1 MGVVDEIKERLDIVE
16 MIQSYVPLKKA
27 GRNYQG
33 LCPFHAEKTPSFVV
47 FPETGTWHC
56 FGACATGGDLLTFVM
71 KRENLSF
78 GEALQMLAPRAG
90 VELQPRSPQAAEAE
104 RRLDLLREINQAAAT
119 YYHHLLLESDE
130 AARARSYLERR
141 GLESATLE
149 RFQLGYALDQW
160 DGLLR
165 YLVTKS
171 YAPADLVEV
180 GLIVEREDR
189 SGHYDRFRGRI
200 MFPIRDP
207 QGRAIGFGARAMGDA
222 LPKYMNSPQS
232 PLFDKSSVLYGL
244 DQARAGI
251 RTAGQAVI
259 VEGYMDVLMA
269 HQFGINNVVAQMG
282 TALTEEQLR
291 LLKRHTRRFVLALDS
306 DAAGDQATLRGL
318 DVARQVMDRDVVPVI
333 TPRGLIRYEER
344 LAADIRIVSLPPG
357 LDPDEVI
364 RDNPSRWAEIVGN
377 ASPVMDYYFQVLT
390 AGLDLGAA
398 RGKAEAVRLLG
409 PLVAEVGDRV
419 QRTHYLQM
427 LARMVQVDE
436 KALWQ
441 QIRQS
446 RPGVR
451 PAPGRSAPP
460 GTAETTKLT
469 LDLDAHCL
477 SYALYYPALLQEVD
491 DVLRACD
498 EQPFGPEDLR
508 GAEDKAIL
516 ASWQRWLA
524 GGGEP
529 LAQGEFYDTLE
540 EVLQARVNTLIQA
553 RADEPPAPDDLLR
566 DKVLDAFTG
575 LRLRGLRRQVE
586 AMRFLQEDAWAAGD
600 REAHRLSYGK
610 LLKDPALRI
619 RRLEK
624 SRDARSVA
632 GRRRTEDALVRVPH
646 GVE

>member
-1 MGVVDEIKERLDIVE
+1 MGAVEEIKERLDIVE

-56 FGACATGGDLLTFVM
+56 FGACATGGDILTFVM

-78 GEALQMLAPRAG
+78 GEALQMLARRAG
-90 VELQPRSPQAAEAE
+90 IELEPRSPQAAEAE
-104 RRLDLLREINQAAAT
+104 RRQDLLREINQAAAT

-130 AARARSYLERR
+130 AARARSYLEKR
-141 GLESATLE
+141 GLEAATLE
-149 RFQLGYALDQW
+149 RFQLGYALDLW
-160 DGLLR
+160 DGLVR
-165 YLVTKS
+165 YLTNKS
-171 YAPADLVEV
+171 YALADLVEA
-180 GLIVEREDR
+180 GLVVEREDR

-207 QGRAIGFGARAMGDA
+207 QGRTIGFGARAMGDA
-222 LPKYMNSPQS
+222 QPKYMNSPQTS
-232 PLFDKSSVLYGL
+232 LFDKSSVLFGL

-251 RTAGQAVI
+251 RTAGEAVI

-282 TALTEEQLR
+282 TALTEEQLK
-291 LLKRHTRRFVLALDS
+291 LLKRHTQRFVLALDS

-364 RDNPSRWAEIVGN
+364 RDNPARWAELIGR
-377 ASPVMDYYFQVLT
+377 ASPVMDYYFQALT
-390 AGLDLGAA
+390 AGLELGTA

-409 PLVAEVGDRV
+409 PRVAEVSDRV

-446 RPGVR
+446 RAGVR
-451 PAPGRSAPP
+451 PAPGRPAPAP
-460 GTAETTKLT
+460 AAEAARLT
-469 LDLDAHCL
+469 LDLEAHCL
-477 SYALYYPALLQEVD
+477 SFALYYPALLQEVD
-491 DVLRACD
+491 DVLLACD
-498 EQPFGPEDLR
+498 EPAFGAEDLR
-508 GAEDKAIL
+508 GAEEKAIL
-516 ASWQRWLA
+516 ESWRRWLA
-524 GGGEP
+524 GGGSP

-540 EVLQARVNTLIQA
+540 EILQARVNALIQA
-553 RADEPPAPDDLLR
+553 RVAQPPAPDDLLR
-566 DKVLDAFTG
+566 DKVLDAFTE
-575 LRLRGLRRQVE
+575 LRLRGLRRQVRE
-586 AMRFLQEDAWAAGD
+586 MRFLQEDAQAAAD
-600 REAHRLSYGK
+600 REAHRRYGK
-610 LLKDPALRI
+610 LIVDLSLRI
-619 RRLEK
+619 RRLEQ
-624 SRDARSVA
+624 SRDGRSVS
-632 GRRRTEDALVRVPH
+632 GRRRNEDALVRVPY

>member
-16 MIQSYVPLKKA
+16 VIQGYVPLKKA

-56 FGACATGGDLLTFVM
+56 FGACATGGDVLTFIM

-78 GEALQMLAPRAG
+78 GEALRMLAPRAG
-90 VELQPRSPQAAEAE
+90 VELEPRSPRAEEAE
-104 RRLDLLREINQAAAT
+104 RRLDLLRDINQAAAT

-130 AARARSYLERR
+130 AARARTYLEGR
-141 GLESATLE
+141 GLEAATLE

-160 DGLLR
+160 DGVIR
-165 YLVTKS
+165 YLQTKA
-171 YAPADLVEV
+171 YALADLVEV
-180 GLIVEREDR
+180 GLVVEREEKG
-189 SGHYDRFRGRI
+189 SHYDRFRGRI
-200 MFPIRDP
+200 MFPIRDL
-207 QGRAIGFGARAMGDA
+207 QGRTIGFGARAMGDA
-222 LPKYMNSPQS
+222 MPKYMNSPQT
-232 PLFDKSSVLYGL
+232 PLFDKSSVLFGL

-251 RTAGQAVI
+251 RTAGEAVI

-269 HQFGINNVVAQMG
+269 HQHGINNVVAQMG
-282 TALTEEQLR
+282 TALTEEQLK
-291 LLKRHTRRFVLALDS
+291 LLKRHTQRFVLALDS

-344 LAADIRIVSLPPG
+344 LAAEIRIATLPPG

-364 RDNPSRWAEIVGN
+364 RDDPARWAGLVGQ
-377 ASPVMDYYFQVLT
+377 AAPVMDYYFQALT
-390 AGLDLGAA
+390 AELDLGTA

-446 RPGVR
+446 RAGGRPT
-451 PAPGRSAPP
+451 PAPAPAAAP
-460 GTAETTKLT
+460 AASRLI

-491 DVLRACD
+491 EGFLAC
-498 EQPFGPEDLR
+498 EEPVFGPGDLR

-516 ASWQRWLA
+516 ESWRRWLA
-524 GGGEP
+524 DGGAP
-529 LAQGEFYDTLE
+529 VARGEFYDTLE
-540 EVLQARVNTLIQA
+540 EVLQARVGALVQA
-553 RADEPPAPDDLLR
+553 RANEPPAPDELLR
-566 DKVLDAFTG
+566 DKVLDLFTG
-575 LRLRGLRRQVE
+575 LRLRGLRRQAGE
-586 AMRFLQEDAWAAGD
+586 MRFLQEDAQAAAD
-600 REAHRLSYGK
+600 REAHRRYGK
-610 LLKDPALRI
+610 LIVELSLRI
-619 RRLEK
+619 RRLEQ
-624 SRDARSVA
+624 SRDARSVS
-632 GRRRTEDALVRVPH
+632 GRRRNEDALVRVPY